1 MAKTAKPKAAV
12 KADDPKVKEIE
23 TIEPIEA
30 EVEEAPATS
39 NGDVTVTITGSMSN
53 PVELPVAGR
62 GTFNVW
68 RDRPTKITRDAL
80 EVLRNSDATFI
91 VKG

>member
-1 MAKTAKPKAAV
+1 MAKTAKPKAAAV
-12 KADDPKVKEIE
+12 KAADPKVKEIE
-23 TIEPIEA
+23 TIEA
-30 EVEEAPATS
+30 EVEDAPAQS

-80 EVLRNSDATFI
+80 EVLRNSDATFT